1 MNTSQTSQSSASQL
15 QTQPPNITPTN
26 ETGRLAHPPNTKPTA
41 AANKKPC
48 DVKRVTFKVFDNKTG
63 PAKAWIHI
71 PQNHASEHTESDNK
85 TAVILLSG
93 APGGMTGPSEMW
105 PSLANRV
112 ANSDDG
118 ILVLRLNYRYTAQIK
133 YCIADVKTAMKCLED
148 RYSITHF
155 ILVGWS
161 FGGALVSAMGGSD
174 ERVIACAMAASQK
187 AGTEGVQTM
196 APRPLLLVHGKSDQT
211 MRYSAS
217 QELFEEYG
225 KEGERELKLID
236 GEDHEFSR
244 YTGEVEEMLCTF
256 IMKHAS
262 GEVETDEEEG
272 GVKLPEESE

>member
-1 MNTSQTSQSSASQL
+1 MNTSQTSQSPASQL
-15 QTQPPNITPTN
+15 QTQPPNTTPTN
-26 ETGRLAHPPNTKPTA
+26 ETGRLAHPPDTKPTA

-48 DVKRVTFKVFDNKTG
+48 DVKRVSFKVFDDKTG

-71 PQNHASEHTESDNK
+71 PQNHAREHTESDNK

-93 APGGMTGPSEMW
+93 APGGMMGPSEMW

-118 ILVLRLNYRYTAQIK
+118 IPVLRLNYRYTAQTK
-133 YCIADVKTAMKCLED
+133 YCIADVKTAMKYLED
-148 RYSITHF
+148 KYSITHF

-174 ERVIACAMAASQK
+174 DRVIACAMAASQK
-187 AGTEGVQTM
+187 AKTEGVQTM
-196 APRPLLLVHGKSDQT
+196 APRPLLLVHGTSDQT

-225 KEGERELKLID
+225 EEGERELQLID
-236 GEDHEFSR
+236 GEDHEFGR
-244 YTGEVEEMLCTF
+244 YTGVVEEMLCTF

-262 GEVETDEEEG
+262 GGVETDEEEG